1 MGAAIFF
8 VGEGPLGTLPQLL
21 LVEGEYNVPIRR
33 QLPKPQRCNTFEIKA
48 RRYSSD
54 NCFAGSTGFDCQTG
68 LGHIDVTEHP
78 VMNIAPQIHYSRLL
92 KGLVII
98 DILAI
103 TISWQLEDLGR
114 GE

>member
-1 MGAAIFF
+1 
-8 VGEGPLGTLPQLL
+8 
-21 LVEGEYNVPIRR
+21 
-33 QLPKPQRCNTFEIKA
+33 
-48 RRYSSD
+48 
-54 NCFAGSTGFDCQTG
+54 
-68 LGHIDVTEHP
+68 
-78 VMNIAPQIHYSRLL
+78 MNIAAQIHYSRLL